1 MRDLERPERCIAGMR
16 RFLFIPFLSL
26 LLLLPAQSGGANGC
40 PLPCSGQIASPE
52 DERLLYVQPEGE
64 RGPVSVYDTRT
75 SKLRF
80 RLPKGLSSADGRWHF
95 HAYRWL
101 AGTRIPAFAVSTG
114 RVWQTFTVPGRW
126 RIGGVSPQGRWLVL
140 SNRRFQPLRTEFSI
154 LDASS
159 GLIAHRFRLRGNF
172 EVETVSPDGR
182 RLFLIE
188 HLRENGAPR
197 YLVRLYNIGTRRL
210 QSEPLRGGKDR
221 VMAGYA
227 WSGVASPDG
236 RWLLTLYLNT
246 LRSNAFVHALDLK
259 KSIPRCINLPSGRGQ
274 FDLLKRYSL
283 TLSPNGKTLYAA
295 NPAIGVV
302 AQIDLE
308 TRRVVRTSRFASQ
321 STERARRAIT
331 LSGTISG
338 NGRTLYFSGGRSLW
352 AYDTAYGRVRGPYPA
367 GATIVGFGYG
377 ESDRRVHALLEN
389 GRMIAFDAATGN
401 RLRA

>member
-1 MRDLERPERCIAGMR
+1 MNRLLIVPI
-16 RFLFIPFLSL
+16 LSL
-26 LLLLPAQSGGANGC
+26 LLLLPAHSAAGNGC
-40 PLPCSGQIASPE
+40 PLPCSGQVASPE

-75 SKLRF
+75 GNLRF
-80 RLPKGLSSADGRWHF
+80 RLPAGLSSGDGRWHF
-95 HAYRWL
+95 NAHRWL
-101 AGTRIPAFAVSTG
+101 ETTTINAFAVSTG
-114 RVWQTFTVPGRW
+114 DVRQAFTVPGRW
-126 RIGGVSPQGRWLVL
+126 RIAGVSPRGRWLVL
-140 SNRRFQPLRTEFSI
+140 SQRRFKPLRTDAAI
-154 LDASS
+154 LDTSR
-159 GLIAHRFRLRGNF
+159 GLIAHRFRLRGDF

-188 HLRENGAPR
+188 HLRENGTPR
-197 YLVRLYNIGTRRL
+197 YLVRLYNIGTRQL

-246 LRSNAFVHALDLK
+246 LRSNAFIHALDLK
-259 KSIPRCINLPSGRGQ
+259 KGIPRCINLPSGRGA

-295 NPAIGVV
+295 NPALGVV
-302 AQIDLE
+302 AQVDLR
-308 TRRVVRTSRFASQ
+308 TRRVVRTSSFASQ
-321 STERARRAIT
+321 KAQSVRRSAT

-338 NGRTLYFSGGRSLW
+338 NGRTLYFSGGRALW
-352 AYDTAYGRVRGPYPA
+352 AYDAAYGKVRGPYPA
-367 GATIVGFGYG
+367 GANIVGFGFG
-377 ESDRRVHALLEN
+377 NNDRRVHALLAD
-389 GRMIAFDAATGN
+389 GRMLTLDAATGA

>member
-1 MRDLERPERCIAGMR
+1 MKRLRTVPLLA
-16 RFLFIPFLSL
+16 L
-26 LLLLPAQSGGANGC
+26 LLLLPAHSAAGNGC

-64 RGPVSVYDTRT
+64 RGPVSVYDTR
-75 SKLRF
+75 SGKLRF

-95 HAYRWL
+95 NAYRWL
-101 AGTRIPAFAVSTG
+101 AGTKIPAFAVSTG

-126 RIGGVSPQGRWLVL
+126 RIAGASPQGRWLAL
-140 SNRRFQPLRTEFSI
+140 SNRRFKPLRTEIAI

-188 HLRENGAPR
+188 HLREDGAPR
-197 YLVRLYNIGTRRL
+197 YLVRLYDLGTRRL

-246 LRSNAFVHALDLK
+246 LRSNAFIHALDLK
-259 KSIPRCINLPSGRGQ
+259 KGIPRCINLPSGRGA

-283 TLSPNGKTLYAA
+283 TLSPNGKTLFAA
-295 NPAIGVV
+295 NPALGAV
-302 AQIDLE
+302 AEIDLDS
-308 TRRVVRTSRFASQ
+308 RRVVRTSSFVA
-321 STERARRAIT
+321 ERTHDVRRAAT

-352 AYDTAYGRVRGPYPA
+352 AYDAAYGRVRGPYPA
-367 GATIVGFGYG
+367 GAAILGFGYG
-377 ESDRRVHALLEN
+377 RNDHRIHALLAD
-389 GRMIAFDAATGN
+389 GRMLTLDAATGT
-401 RLRA
+401 RIRALTGGRP

>member
-1 MRDLERPERCIAGMR
+1 MKRL
-16 RFLFIPFLSL
+16 LFIPLLSL
-26 LLLLPAQSGGANGC
+26 LLFLPAHSAGGNGC
-40 PLPCSGQIASPE
+40 PLPCSGQVASPE

-75 SKLRF
+75 GKLRF
-80 RLPKGLSSADGRWHF
+80 RLPKGFSSADGRWHF
-95 HAYRWL
+95 NAYRWL
-101 AGTRIPAFAVSTG
+101 DGTKIPVFAVSTG

-140 SNRRFQPLRTEFSI
+140 TNRRFNPLRTELAI
-154 LDASS
+154 LDASR

-197 YLVRLYNIGTRRL
+197 YLVRLYNVPSRRL

-227 WSGVASPDG
+227 WSGVASPNG

-259 KSIPRCINLPSGRGQ
+259 KGIPRCIDLPSGRGA

-283 TLSPNGKTLYAA
+283 TLSPNGRTLYAA
-295 NPAIGVV
+295 NPAIGAVTE
-302 AQIDLE
+302 IDLDS
-308 TRRVVRTSRFASQ
+308 RRVIRRTSFPAEQ
-321 STERARRAIT
+321 TQGVRRAAT
-331 LSGTISG
+331 LGGTISG
-338 NGRTLYFSGGRSLW
+338 DGRTLYFSGGRALW
-352 AYDTAYGRVRGPYPA
+352 AYDAAYGKVRGPYSA
-367 GATIVGFGYG
+367 GANIVGFGYG
-377 ESDRRVHALLEN
+377 QDGSRVHALLAN
-389 GRMIAFDAATGN
+389 GRMLTFDAATGR

>member
-1 MRDLERPERCIAGMR
+1 MK
-16 RFLFIPFLSL
+16 RFLFIPLLPL
-26 LLLLPAQSGGANGC
+26 LLFLPAHSAGGNGC
-40 PLPCSGQIASPE
+40 PLPCSGQVASPE

-75 SKLRF
+75 GKLRF
-80 RLPKGLSSADGRWHF
+80 RLPKGFSSADGRWHF
-95 HAYRWL
+95 NAYRWL
-101 AGTRIPAFAVSTG
+101 AGTKIPAFAVSTG

-140 SNRRFQPLRTEFSI
+140 SNRRFNPLRTELAI
-154 LDASS
+154 LDASR
-159 GLIAHRFRLRGNF
+159 GLISHRFRLRGNF

-197 YLVRLYNIGTRRL
+197 YLVRLYNVPSRRL

-227 WSGVASPDG
+227 WSGVASPNG

-246 LRSNAFVHALDLK
+246 LRSNAFIHALDLK
-259 KSIPRCINLPSGRGQ
+259 KGIPRCINLPSGRGV

-283 TLSPNGKTLYAA
+283 TLSPDGRTLYAA

-302 AQIDLE
+302 AQIDLG
-308 TRRVVRTSRFASQ
+308 TRRVVRTSNFASQ
-321 STERARRAIT
+321 HSRSVRRAAT

-338 NGRTLYFSGGRSLW
+338 NGRTLYFSSGRALW

-367 GATIVGFGYG
+367 AANILGFGYG
-377 ESDRRVHALLEN
+377 QSDRRVHALLED
-389 GRMIAFDAATGN
+389 GRMQTFDAATGR

>member
-1 MRDLERPERCIAGMR
+1 VRCIAGMR
-16 RFLFIPFLSL
+16 RFLFIPLLSL
-26 LLLLPAQSGGANGC
+26 LLFLPAQSGGANGC
-40 PLPCSGQIASPE
+40 PLPCSGQVASPE
-52 DERLLYVQPEGE
+52 DQRLLYVQPEGE

-75 SKLRF
+75 GKVRF
-80 RLPKGLSSADGRWHF
+80 RLPAGLSSADGRWHF
-95 HAYRWL
+95 EAQ
-101 AGTRIPAFAVSTG
+101 RIADLTFVNAFAVSTG
-114 RVWQTFTVPGRW
+114 RVWQSFSAPGRW
-126 RIGGVSPQGRWLVL
+126 RLAGVSPQGRWLVL
-140 SNRRFQPLRTEFSI
+140 SSRRFKPLRTEAAIF
-154 LDASS
+154 DASR
-159 GLIAHRFRLRGNF
+159 GLVSHRFRLRGNF

-197 YLVRLYNIGTRRL
+197 YLVRLYNIGTRTL
-210 QSEPLRGGKDR
+210 HSEPLRGGKDR

-259 KSIPRCINLPSGRGQ
+259 KSIPRCINLPSGRGD

-308 TRRVVRTSRFASQ
+308 TRRVVRTSSFPAQESQ
-321 STERARRAIT
+321 GVRRAAT

-352 AYDTAYGRVRGPYPA
+352 AYDAAYGRVRGPYPA
-367 GATIVGFGYG
+367 GATILGFGYG
-377 ESDRRVHALLEN
+377 HDERRVHALLEG
-389 GRMIAFDAATGN
+389 GRMVTLDAATGR

>member
-1 MRDLERPERCIAGMR
+1 MDLEGRARCIASMR
-16 RFLFIPFLSL
+16 RLLFIPLLSL
-26 LLLLPAQSGGANGC
+26 LLFLPAPVAGGNGC
-40 PLPCSGQIASPE
+40 PLPCSGQVASPE

-64 RGPVSVYDTRT
+64 RGPVTVYDTRT
-75 SKLRF
+75 HKLRF
-80 RLPKGLSSADGRWHF
+80 RLPAGLTSADGRWHF
-95 HAYRWL
+95 NAYRWL
-101 AGTRIPAFAVSTG
+101 AGTKIPAFAVSTG

-126 RIGGVSPQGRWLVL
+126 RIAGVSPQGRWLVL
-140 SNRRFQPLRTEFSI
+140 SHRRFQPLRTEAAI
-154 LDASS
+154 LDTSR
-159 GLIAHRFRLRGNF
+159 GLISHRFRLRGDF

-197 YLVRLYNIGTRRL
+197 YLVRLYNVPSRRL

-221 VMAGYA
+221 LMAGYA

-246 LRSNAFVHALDLK
+246 LRSNAFIHALDLK
-259 KSIPRCINLPSGRGQ
+259 KGIPRCINLPSGRGA

-295 NPAIGVV
+295 NPALGVV
-302 AQIDLE
+302 AQIDLG
-308 TRRVVRTSRFASQ
+308 TRRVVRTSTFTSKQTQ
-321 STERARRAIT
+321 SVRRAAT

-338 NGRTLYFSGGRSLW
+338 NGRTLYFSGGRALW
-352 AYDTAYGRVRGPYPA
+352 AYDAAYGKVRGPYLA
-367 GATIVGFGYG
+367 GGTILGFGYG
-377 ESDRRVHALLEN
+377 QDERGIHVLLRD
-389 GRMIAFDAATGN
+389 GRMLTFDAATGK

>member
-1 MRDLERPERCIAGMR
+1 MR
-16 RFLFIPFLSL
+16 RLLTVPLLSL
-26 LLLLPAQSGGANGC
+26 LLLLPAHSAAGNGC
-40 PLPCSGQIASPE
+40 PLPCSGQVASPE

-75 SKLRF
+75 GNLRF
-80 RLPKGLSSADGRWHF
+80 RLPAGLSSGDGRWHF
-95 HAYRWL
+95 NAHRWL
-101 AGTRIPAFAVSTG
+101 ETTTINAFAVSTG
-114 RVWQTFTVPGRW
+114 DVRQAFTVPGRW
-126 RIGGVSPQGRWLVL
+126 RIAGVSPRGRWLVL
-140 SNRRFQPLRTEFSI
+140 SQRRFKPLRTDAAI
-154 LDASS
+154 LDTSR
-159 GLIAHRFRLRGNF
+159 GLVAHRFSLRGNF

-188 HLRENGAPR
+188 HLRGNGAPR
-197 YLVRLYNIGTRRL
+197 YLVRLYNIGTRQL

-246 LRSNAFVHALDLK
+246 LRSNAFIHALDLK
-259 KSIPRCINLPSGRGQ
+259 KGIPRCINLPSGRGA

-295 NPAIGVV
+295 NPALGVV
-302 AQIDLE
+302 AQVDLG
-308 TRRVVRTSRFASQ
+308 TRRLVRTSSFASQ
-321 STERARRAIT
+321 KTESVRRSAT

-338 NGRTLYFSGGRSLW
+338 NGRTLYFSGGRALW
-352 AYDTAYGRVRGPYPA
+352 AYDAAYGKVRGPYPA
-367 GATIVGFGYG
+367 GANIVGFGFG
-377 ESDRRVHALLEN
+377 HNDRRVHALLAD
-389 GRMIAFDAATGN
+389 GRMLTLDAATGA